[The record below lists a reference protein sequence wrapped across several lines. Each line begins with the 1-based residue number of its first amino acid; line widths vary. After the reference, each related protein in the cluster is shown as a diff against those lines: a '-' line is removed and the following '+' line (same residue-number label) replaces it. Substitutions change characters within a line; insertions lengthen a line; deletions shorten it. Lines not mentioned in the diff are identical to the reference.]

1 MAHATGDLSVWA
13 RAAHKEP
20 VVVLRR
26 GKPFA
31 AVVPLDDEDWEDFV
45 VSRHPEFL
53 AILQRSQERYEAEGG
68 ITLEEMKRRHVP
80 SRIRAPRPAKRT
92 AAKKPVAP

>member
-13 RAAHKEP
+13 RAAHEEP

-31 AVVPLDDEDWEDFV
+31 ALVPLDDEDWEDFV

-53 AILQRSQERYEAEGG
+53 TILQRSQERYQAEGG
-68 ITLEEMKRRHVP
+68 ITLAEMKRRYAP
-80 SRIRAPRPAKRT
+80 SRVREPRPAQRARLRKST
-92 AAKKPVAP
+92 AR